1 MSFRRNRGMAAK
13 RPINSRKNIVQN
25 VAIIAAA
32 GTSTTRI
39 VNSVETMPALAQA
52 AQVVTGSIVNTVYL
66 EVWMYGNAVAGVN
79 SPVTWY
85 LCKNPG
91 NNLTMPDP
99 ALAGTDD
106 NKRWIYAMGKGLLGN
121 SGNGQPGYLIRGWF
135 SIPRR
140 MRRMGFDDEI
150 QLLIKNDTANDI
162 NLCTLM
168 IYKWYF

>member
-1 MSFRRNRGMAAK
+1 MAAK

-52 AQVVTGSIVNTVYL
+52 AQVVTGSVVNTIYL

-99 ALAGTDD
+99 AVAGTDD
-106 NKRWIYAMGKGLLGN
+106 NKRWIYAMGKGLVGS

-135 SIPRR
+135 SIPKR